1 MWKIVLHKLGYIK
14 YYVYLYIIIN
24 IHLNQ
29 TAMRKVAKLVA
40 YSFMTRVVVDEDA
53 TDDQIIQASKRMI
66 IEKVNLEL
74 GEHLESIEDDEECPI
89 GTFETDLPTIDKVIL
104 NPIEKQYVV
113 IGKGI
118 PVQVRRFDNYSDWD
132 DVNDLNGEP
141 VFDVQIDFDDSVK
154 MDNEN
159 NYYQFQY
166 VNIIYDED
174 GNAKTGLDYY
184 NADELIITETP
195 LAQVIADLF
204 KNNYK

>member
-1 MWKIVLHKLGYIK
+1 MK
-14 YYVYLYIIIN
+14 YYSYLCSVTIK
-24 IHLNQ
+24 NQ

-53 TDDQIIQASKRMI
+53 TEDEIIRATKQMMRI
-66 IEKVNLEL
+66 KVEDEL
-74 GEHLESIEDDEECPI
+74 GENLESIEDDEECPI
-89 GTFETDLPTIDKVIL
+89 GTFETDLPSIDKVIL

-118 PVQVRRFDNYSDWD
+118 PVQVRRFDDYSDWD
-132 DVNDLNGEP
+132 SVNDLNGEP
-141 VFDVQIDFDDSVK
+141 VFDVQIDFDNSVK

-166 VNIIYDED
+166 VNLIYDED
-174 GNAKTGLDYY
+174 ANTGLDYY

>member
-1 MWKIVLHKLGYIK
+1 
-14 YYVYLYIIIN
+14 
-24 IHLNQ
+24 
-29 TAMRKVAKLVA
+29 MRKVAKLVA